1 MRCEQWDNTKVK
13 TEQCHEAAGLRGD
26 WNAQPHADTDQAV
39 YIEPKSPKVSAG
51 DALWQPLLQP
61 ESGRIRASHD
71 GYIYHHSRGPNDK
84 GYEICLECGRA
95 GEAGADA
102 LKDHWP
108 LTPRDKKAIDRC
120 PGNDQGYAIRSE
132 EHTSEL
138 QSLMR

>member
-13 TEQCHEAAGLRGD
+13 TEQCHEPAGFRVD

-84 GYEICLECGRA
+84 RYELCLEGGQA
-95 GEAGADA
+95 GEADA
-102 LKDHWP
+102 AAPKGPCTVTHRA
-108 LTPRDKKAIDRC
+108 TK
-120 PGNDQGYAIRSE
+120 G
-132 EHTSEL
+132 T
-138 QSLMR
+138 

>member
-1 MRCEQWDNTKVK
+1 M
-13 TEQCHEAAGLRGD
+13 
-26 WNAQPHADTDQAV
+26 
-39 YIEPKSPKVSAG
+39 
-51 DALWQPLLQP
+51 LQP
-61 ESGRIRASHD
+61 ETGRIRASHE

-120 PGNDQGYAIRSE
+120 PGNDQGYAITRALALGHEVLTDVDRKSTRLNSS
-132 EHTSEL
+132 HYCASRMP
-138 QSLMR
+138 SSA